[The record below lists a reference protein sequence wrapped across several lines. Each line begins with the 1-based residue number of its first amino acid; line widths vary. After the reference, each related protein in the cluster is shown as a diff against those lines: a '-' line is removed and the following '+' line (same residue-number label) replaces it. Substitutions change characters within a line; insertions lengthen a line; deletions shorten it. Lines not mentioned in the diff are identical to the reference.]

1 MAIRD
6 GFRGA
11 EAEFGESGEG
21 SDGFFPGK
29 AEVFGF
35 VR

>member
-11 EAEFGESGEG
+11 EAEFGESGEAYEGFAPG
-21 SDGFFPGK
+21 S

-35 VR
+35 LG